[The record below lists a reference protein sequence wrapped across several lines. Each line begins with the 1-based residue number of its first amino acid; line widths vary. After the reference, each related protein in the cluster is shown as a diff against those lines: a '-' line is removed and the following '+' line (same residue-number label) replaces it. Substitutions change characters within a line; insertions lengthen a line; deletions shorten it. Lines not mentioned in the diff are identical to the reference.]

1 MGWKITNEVTY
12 SQREMRAILHGLN
25 EKLQRAIKAP
35 DGWQRR
41 EKEYELRMLQHD
53 INLAICHVLRDE
65 KIKDDMR
72 RDYITK
78 KDVQSLFE
86 APMYDISV
94 EQQKEFSKKPD
105 TYCVSPF
112 PEEHRENQ
120 HGWAKG

>member
-41 EKEYELRMLQHD
+41 EKEFELRMLQHD

-86 APMYDISV
+86 APMYDISL
-94 EQQKEFSKKPD
+94 EQQKEFKNKPD
-105 TYCVSPF
+105 IYCVSPF
-112 PEEHRENQ
+112 PEDWENTQ
-120 HGWAKG
+120 QGWAKG